1 MVMIPH
7 ITSTPLLIL
16 KRIFITMKSRVL
28 MMNKCKPKS
37 KASLHHLADPLLT
50 LDSESTTK
58 ISRRRLSTLLSSSLE
73 NSQLPA
79 LNSSRHSISDAKS
92 FQLSLITS
100 EEVLLRHLRLSL
112 LLHGQLYKSSL
123 ISSTTLSKKETLLL
137 LVLSAELS
145 MNSSMTS
152 LNSVPLLRLH
162 AKP

>member
-1 MVMIPH
+1 
-7 ITSTPLLIL
+7 
-16 KRIFITMKSRVL
+16 
-28 MMNKCKPKS
+28 
-37 KASLHHLADPLLT
+37 
-50 LDSESTTK
+50 
-58 ISRRRLSTLLSSSLE
+58 LSTLLSSSLE

-79 LNSSRHSISDAKS
+79 LNSSRHSILDAKS

-112 LLHGQLYKSSL
+112 RLHGQLYKSSL
-123 ISSTTLSKKETLLL
+123 ISSTTLSKKETQLL

-152 LNSVPLLRLH
+152 LNSVPRLRLH

>member
-16 KRIFITMKSRVL
+16 KRNFITMKSRVL
-28 MMNKCKPKS
+28 MMMKCRPKS
-37 KASLHHLADPLLT
+37 KASSHLADLLLT
-50 LDSESTTK
+50 QDSESTTK

-79 LNSSRHSISDAKS
+79 LNSSRHSILDAKS

-112 LLHGQLYKSSL
+112 RLHGQLYKSSL
-123 ISSTTLSKKETLLL
+123 ISSTTLSKKETQLL

-152 LNSVPLLRLH
+152 LNSVPRLRLH

>member
-16 KRIFITMKSRVL
+16 RQRNFLTLMSRVL
-28 MMNKCKPKS
+28 MMVKCKPK
-37 KASLHHLADPLLT
+37 LMVFLRLADLLLT
-50 LDSESTTK
+50 QDLESTTK
-58 ISRRRLSTLLSSSLE
+58 ISKRRLSTRLSSSLE